1 MPSDPAY
8 ACDSEFLKLLTR
20 RGDIDLAVLSLELAR
35 DAYPDLDFRAV
46 LDWLDR
52 CASQL
57 SGSVV
62 RAQGE
67 PESLQLLAECLAER
81 HGIFGDDDCY
91 ERADSSYLHRVI
103 ETGRGLPITLS
114 VLYMAVAERVGID
127 LRGVSAPKHFL
138 TRYESVGG
146 PLFLDAFS
154 RGRVLSRNEC
164 SKWLSQSVGLKRS
177 DLRVALKPVGPR
189 AIVIRMLN
197 NLKVLYARQSN
208 WSAAWM
214 VQHRLTALQPSSYSE
229 QRDLALISLH
239 ANRPGHALD
248 LLRSCLRNC
257 PQDEKATLELHLQEA
272 SSQICRWN

>member
-1 MPSDPAY
+1 MAAEPAY

-20 RGDIDLAVLSLELAR
+20 RGDVDLTVVALELAR
-35 DAYPDLDFRAV
+35 DAYPGLDFRPV
-46 LDWLDR
+46 LDWLGS

-57 SGSVV
+57 SGAIV
-62 RAQGE
+62 RSHRE
-67 PESLQLLAECLAER
+67 SESLQLLAKCLAER

-114 VLYMAVAERVGID
+114 VLYMAVAQRVGID

-138 TRYESVGG
+138 TRYESEGG
-146 PLFLDAFS
+146 PLFVDAFS
-154 RGRVLSRNEC
+154 RGRVLSRNQC
-164 SKWLSQSVGLKRS
+164 TKWLSESVGIRRS
-177 DLRVALKPVGPR
+177 DVRVALKPVGPR

-208 WSAAWM
+208 WTAAWM
-214 VQHRLTALQPSSYSE
+214 VQHRLTALQPASYQE
-229 QRDLALISLH
+229 RRDLALISLH

-257 PQDEKATLELHLQEA
+257 PDDEKATLEHHLQDA
-272 SSQICRWN
+272 NAQICRWN